1 MFYFGPWTSRAM
13 KLGFVMAAGSIA
25 WEHAAISTA
34 TDDVLADV
42 LPGIY
47 EECCGSCPPS
57 TLIVSAKMI

>member
-1 MFYFGPWTSRAM
+1 M